1 MAWSA
6 RQSTSITLFM
16 MLFGLGMLAI
26 LGFQVSSSYQAE
38 MARVRNQTDNQAQ
51 LLALT
56 LSGTLREL
64 DLVLRDLADRID
76 PATLG
81 GATEIEAL
89 LSDKL
94 RQLPQADALQL
105 VDASGQIVSQASG
118 KTLPQLPEGLVKALA
133 GAQFRERLYT
143 HIDGNN
149 GLLLARRLDAEDG
162 SVAAVIIARLP
173 ASYLNRELARVD
185 TEPHGI
191 AQLLDRSGQR
201 IASHGSA
208 TTVLTADRSLIE
220 QLYTGKNADGAAQAQ
235 RTGGNTLLASYR
247 QVGASALFIVVG
259 ASSLDYL
266 ARWRTNTLYFLLG
279 GGMLL
284 VMALTM
290 MYFFWRSHRLARNL
304 KQKEAR
310 LNISESRFRQMI
322 ETIPVAL
329 ILAREPEHLI
339 TYINQQGA
347 RTFNIPQAGALSLR
361 AFDFYASNEDFSEQL
376 KAVREAQGIRNVEVR
391 LRRWSGET
399 FWASLSMSS
408 VEVGE
413 ERTLMIGVSDI
424 TERKRLELELK
435 RRATTDGLSGLA
447 NRAHFMEVANQELLR
462 AQRFNRPLALLMVDI
477 DHFKRIND
485 TYGHDV
491 GDMAIKAVAKI
502 AQSALRDVDLVARM
516 GGEEFAA
523 LLPETTP
530 DLARAVAERLRQ
542 RIEGNVVKL
551 ENGTEVRFTG
561 SIGIS
566 ALRPADHLV
575 DDLLKR
581 ADLALYHSKH
591 HGRNQV
597 SVHDEIDVAS

>member
-1 MAWSA
+1 DPQHLNRVYTHVDGKKGLVLARGISA
-6 RQSTSITLFM
+6 GDGR
-16 MLFGLGMLAI
+16 LAGVVVAH
-26 LGFQVSSSYQAE
+26 LPATYLQ
-38 MARVRNQTDNQAQ
+38 
-51 LLALT
+51 
-56 LSGTLREL
+56 REL
-64 DLVLRDLADRID
+64 GEARI
-76 PATLG
+76 
-81 GATEIEAL
+81 
-89 LSDKL
+89 
-94 RQLPQADALQL
+94 
-105 VDASGQIVSQASG
+105 
-118 KTLPQLPEGLVKALA
+118 
-133 GAQFRERLYT
+133 
-143 HIDGNN
+143 
-149 GLLLARRLDAEDG
+149 
-162 SVAAVIIARLP
+162 
-173 ASYLNRELARVD
+173 
-185 TEPHGI
+185 EPHGVV
-191 AQLLDRSGQR
+191 QLLDRSGAM
-201 IASHGSA
+201 IAAHARSA
-208 TTVLTADRSLIE
+208 VALAADSALMAR
-220 QLYTGKNADGAAQAQ
+220 LYAGKNTDGAAQAQ
-235 RTGGNTLLASYR
+235 RGGGNTVLASYR
-247 QVGASALFIVVG
+247 QVGSTALFVVVG

-266 ARWRTNTLYFLLG
+266 ARWRTSTLYFLFG
-279 GGMLL
+279 GGLL
-284 VMALTM
+284 LAMALTM
-290 MYFFWRSHRLARNL
+290 MYFFWRSHRLARHL

-339 TYINQQGA
+339 TYINQQAA

-361 AFDFYASNEDFSEQL
+361 AFDFYASSEDFAEQL
-376 KAVREAQGIRNVEVR
+376 KAVREAQGIRNIEVR
-391 LRRWSGET
+391 LRRWSGEV

-491 GDMAIKAVAKI
+491 GDLAIKAVARLTEG
-502 AQSALRDVDLVARM
+502 ALRDVDLVARM

-542 RIEGNVVKL
+542 RIEANVVKL
-551 ENGTEVRFTG
+551 ENGTEVCFTG

-566 ALRPADHLV
+566 ALRDEDHLV

-581 ADLALYHSKH
+581 ADVALYHSKH
-591 HGRNQV
+591 QGRNRV
-597 SVHDEIDVAS
+597 SVHDEMITAS